1 MSLSIKY
8 ILITVFLTFLQ
19 FKNFA
24 STGITTATITPVISI
39 IDASCSSSTG
49 SVTITSVTNGTPN
62 YTITEGVTTLTT
74 NVNVPFTITNVS
86 VGTHTY
92 VVIDGSGSTASFTAT
107 VAQNLVP
114 PNLTVVSPVTINC
127 IPSTT
132 TLSASSTS
140 TDVISYSWTGANII
154 NGASTATPTVGQ
166 IGNYTVTLTQ
176 GSCTTKSVV
185 SVVSN
190 TNSPSVSISKSGN
203 ITCSTP
209 TVLLTGSSMT
219 PGVTFSWTPPNVT
232 TNTVVVNSIGSYT
245 LFVTNPIGGCISS
258 TVIVVKNDMVPPDLS
273 ITPPASLSCVSNTVA
288 LNGNSITGGI
298 TFSWSPQ
305 GVTTSSAV
313 ANAVGIYTL
322 TIQNL
327 VNGCISIGTVSVGQ
341 NTISPTLS
349 ITPSS
354 TTVCAGQTLTLTASG
369 ASTYT
374 WTNPVSNLVSVVV
387 TPTATTVY
395 TLTGTSAF
403 GCVGSAVTQT
413 ITTAVSPTITVA
425 STSSICAGQS
435 ATITANGAN
444 TFSITGGSSFTT
456 STTVTPTI
464 TTTYTIVGNNGGSCA
479 SSSTVSVLVNTPT
492 LSLTP
497 NFTICSGNAA
507 LITATTN
514 ATSILW
520 NTGVV
525 TNTLSVSPLINT
537 VYTMTANLAGCK
549 KIDSVAVT
557 VLTKVTSGI
566 KATFTDKCNGMLDF
580 SCINNSLNNRW
591 LISNGDSVLNSCLF
605 PYQFVATGNY
615 TVTLITNPNSNCAD
629 TAKTP
634 VTINSI
640 SNIVYDSAPNVFT
653 PNGDG
658 VNDLIDFSKYI
669 ACAAYEF
676 EIFDRWGLSIV
687 KSTNSKQTYWDGRTT
702 SGEEVSAGTYFFYL
716 KTSKQTYKG
725 TISLFR

>member
-1 MSLSIKY
+1 
-8 ILITVFLTFLQ
+8 
-19 FKNFA
+19 
-24 STGITTATITPVISI
+24 
-39 IDASCSSSTG
+39 
-49 SVTITSVTNGTPN
+49 
-62 YTITEGVTTLTT
+62 
-74 NVNVPFTITNVS
+74 
-86 VGTHTY
+86 
-92 VVIDGSGSTASFTAT
+92 
-107 VAQNLVP
+107 
-114 PNLTVVSPVTINC
+114 
-127 IPSTT
+127 
-132 TLSASSTS
+132 
-140 TDVISYSWTGANII
+140 
-154 NGASTATPTVGQ
+154 
-166 IGNYTVTLTQ
+166 
-176 GSCTTKSVV
+176 
-185 SVVSN
+185 
-190 TNSPSVSISKSGN
+190 
-203 ITCSTP
+203 
-209 TVLLTGSSMT
+209 
-219 PGVTFSWTPPNVT
+219 
-232 TNTVVVNSIGSYT
+232 
-245 LFVTNPIGGCISS
+245 
-258 TVIVVKNDMVPPDLS
+258 MVPPDLS
-273 ITPPASLSCVSNTVA
+273 ITPPASLSCVSNTIA
-288 LNGNSITGGI
+288 LNGNSITGGV

-479 SSSTVSVLVNTPT
+479 SSKTISVLVNTPT

-497 NFTICSGNAA
+497 NFTICSGNVA

-549 KIDSVAVT
+549 KIDSVAVSAQLEFGF
-557 VLTKVTSGI
+557 VIKVT
-566 KATFTDKCNGMLDF
+566 
-580 SCINNSLNNRW
+580 
-591 LISNGDSVLNSCLF
+591 V
-605 PYQFVATGNY
+605 
-615 TVTLITNPNSNCAD
+615 
-629 TAKTP
+629 
-634 VTINSI
+634 
-640 SNIVYDSAPNVFT
+640 
-653 PNGDG
+653 
-658 VNDLIDFSKYI
+658 
-669 ACAAYEF
+669 
-676 EIFDRWGLSIV
+676 
-687 KSTNSKQTYWDGRTT
+687 
-702 SGEEVSAGTYFFYL
+702 
-716 KTSKQTYKG
+716 
-725 TISLFR
+725 